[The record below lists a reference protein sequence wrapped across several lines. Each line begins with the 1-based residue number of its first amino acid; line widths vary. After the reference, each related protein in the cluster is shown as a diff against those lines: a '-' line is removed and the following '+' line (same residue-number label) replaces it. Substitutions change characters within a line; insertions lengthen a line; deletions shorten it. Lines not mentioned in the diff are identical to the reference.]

1 MKRFSVI
8 LGVALV
14 ILLVFSLGSPE
25 AAEEKAT
32 KEECVAK
39 SKQAAKLIK
48 EIGLEAA
55 LEKMNDPNGPFMWK
69 DTYVFCFDETGKML
83 AHKSPKIVGFEAK
96 DLKDV
101 NGKLYFRE
109 FIDVAKTKGEGWV
122 SYMYPKTRGAISEPK
137 ISYILKVPGEKVIVG
152 AGIYE

>member
-8 LGVALV
+8 LSVALV
-14 ILLVFSLGSPE
+14 VLLVFSFVDSGT
-25 AAEEKAT
+25 AEEKAT
-32 KEECVAK
+32 REECVAK
-39 SKQAAKLIK
+39 CKEAAKLIK

-69 DTYVFCFDETGKML
+69 DTYVFCFDETGKIL

-101 NGKLYFRE
+101 NGKRA
-109 FIDVAKTKGEGWV
+109 IDLAKQ
-122 SYMYPKTRGAISEPK
+122 MNFHK
-137 ISYILKVPGEKVIVG
+137 IIELLEKRKF
-152 AGIYE
+152 